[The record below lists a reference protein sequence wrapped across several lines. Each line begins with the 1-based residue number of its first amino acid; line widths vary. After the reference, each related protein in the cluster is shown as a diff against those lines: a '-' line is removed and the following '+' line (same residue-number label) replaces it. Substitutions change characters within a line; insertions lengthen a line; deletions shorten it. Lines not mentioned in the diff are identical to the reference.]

1 MIQRRQ
7 TLFLLLAAIAL
18 VVAAFAG
25 TGTLPMLIVLILS
38 AILSVGDIFLYKNR
52 KRQALVV
59 LVTMFL
65 LVIWYILMAV
75 ENRNTAGHFQLHWTH
90 VLPMVAVFLLVLARK
105 GIIKDEKLVRSL
117 DRIR

>member
-38 AILSVGDIFLYKNR
+38 AILSVGDIFLYKKR

-65 LVIWYILMAV
+65 LVVWYILMAV
-75 ENRNTAGHFQLHWTH
+75 ENRNTAGQFQLHWTDA
-90 VLPMVAVFLLVLARK
+90 LPMLAVFLLVLARK
-105 GIIKDEKLVRSL
+105 GIIKDENLVRSL